1 MDTDK
6 YRYVWTYGNN
16 EIFQHFY
23 IITENYYSSLVG
35 GEEKRR
41 SFIPYNLSSGTEAVL
56 LVFLGDTP
64 VACSGLKRYSEK
76 DIEIKRVWVEPE
88 HRGNHIAS
96 QMMKMLEEKAQETG
110 YHRMILQTRKIMT
123 DAVSLYLDLG
133 YNRINNYPPYDKLEG
148 AVCFAK
154 EL

>member
-6 YRYVWTYGNN
+6 YRYVWTDGSN

-23 IITENYYSSLVG
+23 LVTENYYSSVVG

-41 SFIPYNLSSGTEAVL
+41 SFIPYNLSSGIEEVL

-64 VACSGLKRYSEK
+64 VACSGLKRYSEY
-76 DIEIKRVWVEPE
+76 DVEIKRVWVEPE
-88 HRGNHIAS
+88 HRGKHIAT
-96 QMMKMLEEKAQETG
+96 QMIRMLEQKAVQLG
-110 YHRMILQTRKIMT
+110 YRRMILQTREIMT
-123 DAVSLYLDLG
+123 DAVGLYLNIG
-133 YNRINNYPPYDKLEG
+133 YNKTDNYPPYDKLDG